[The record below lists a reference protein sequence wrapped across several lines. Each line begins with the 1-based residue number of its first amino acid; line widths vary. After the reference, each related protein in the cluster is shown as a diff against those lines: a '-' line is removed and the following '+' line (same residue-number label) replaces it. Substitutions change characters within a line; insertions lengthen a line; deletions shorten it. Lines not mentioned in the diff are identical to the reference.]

1 MQSEYDIVV
10 VGGGPAGY
18 VAAIRAAHLGARVAL
33 AEREVLGGT
42 CLNRGCIP
50 TKSYLQTAEAL
61 LDARAWAE
69 RGIVLDSPPR
79 LDMKAAFACKERA
92 VRRLTGGVKSLL
104 ESRKVDILRGQAYL
118 RGPDT
123 VEVEG
128 IGLLR
133 APGIILAGGSMS
145 SRLPIPGADS
155 SRVLLSEE
163 LLALDRVP
171 ASIIVVGGGVI
182 GVEMAQ
188 IFSAF
193 GSKVSIV
200 ELENRL
206 VPTMDAELSEA
217 VRTALVRRGV
227 ALHLGA
233 AIAAF
238 EEKTDSIS
246 VLLADGRRI
255 EGELALLSVGR
266 RPDLSCLGEAGV
278 AVERGRVLVDDRM
291 ETNLKGVFAPG
302 DLNGLKMLAHAAFAM
317 GEAAAD
323 SALGRPRQAQL
334 DLVPSVVYGNPELA
348 SVGRTEAEA
357 RELSD
362 KVAVGLFPFSANG
375 RAVASGDTAGFVK
388 MLIDTSFGE
397 ILGVHI
403 AGAGASELINEACA
417 LMRLEA
423 TAHEVIDVIHA
434 HPTRSEALMEAAA
447 AALGR
452 CIHLPA
458 KL

>member
-1 MQSEYDIVV
+1 MHSEYDLVV

-18 VAAIRAAHLGARVAL
+18 VAAIRAAHLGARVVL
-33 AEREVLGGT
+33 AERDVLGGT

-50 TKSYLQTAEAL
+50 TKSYLQTAETL
-61 LDARAWAE
+61 VDSREWAE
-69 RGIVLDSPPR
+69 RGIVLDSPLR

-92 VRRLTGGVKSLL
+92 VRRLTGGVKTLL
-104 ESRKVDILRGQAYL
+104 ESRKVDILRGQARL
-118 RGPDT
+118 RGPNS

-128 IGLLR
+128 TGIVR
-133 APGIILAGGSMS
+133 APRIILAGGSLS

-155 SRVLLSEE
+155 ARVLLSEE

-171 ASIIVVGGGVI
+171 SSLVVIGGGVI

-188 IFSAF
+188 ILSAF
-193 GSKVSIV
+193 GSAVSIV
-200 ELENRL
+200 EVENRL
-206 VPTMDAELSEA
+206 IPTMDADLSEA

-227 ALHLGA
+227 SLHLGIPIS
-233 AIAAF
+233 AI
-238 EEKTDSIS
+238 EEKPDHIS
-246 VLLADGRRI
+246 VLLADGQRI

-278 AVERGRVLVDDRM
+278 AVERGRVLVDECM
-291 ETNLKGVFAPG
+291 ETSLKGVFAPG

-323 SALGRPRQAQL
+323 SALGKPRKAEL
-334 DLVPSVVYGNPELA
+334 DLVPSVVYGNPEIA

-357 RELSD
+357 RALSD
-362 KVAVGLFPFSANG
+362 KIAVGLFPFSANG
-375 RAVASGDTAGFVK
+375 RAVASGDTGGFVK
-388 MLIDTSFGE
+388 MLVDTTYGE

-403 AGAGASELINEACA
+403 SGAGASELINEACA

-423 TAHEVIDVIHA
+423 TAHEVVEIVHA

-447 AALGR
+447 AALGS
-452 CIHLPA
+452 CIHLPG
-458 KL
+458 KS